1 MKPTNAFL
9 LRLMKL
15 GNPTLDAIHNHRS
28 IRKFKAKKIPR
39 KLINQ
44 IVEAAQRA
52 PTACGMQT
60 YSFVLITDMNVR
72 ENLFEAIGRQKCME
86 QAPAW
91 IVICA
96 DMARQLELF
105 KTLGVKTE
113 FGPLGKFIPSVID
126 ASLAAENMMLA
137 AESLGLGT
145 VFIGSIWDVMKEVA
159 EIVQA
164 PKDVLPMLLMCLG
177 YPDEKTRKRP
187 RWPLKAVLHENCY
200 TMPSQKLMQQYYQK
214 ANKELVDMGYFSK
227 DVESWAAHWQRK
239 FPAAGNERWEA
250 ILRRDL
256 TELGFLPK

>member
-1 MKPTNAFL
+1 LENS
-9 LRLMKL
+9 
-15 GNPTLDAIHNHRS
+15 TLDAIHNHRS

-44 IVEAAQRA
+44 IVEAGQRA

-60 YSFVLITDMNVR
+60 YSFVLITNSNVR
-72 ENLFEAIGRQKCME
+72 EMLFKAIGRQKCME

-105 KTLGVKTE
+105 KTLKVKTD

-126 ASLAAENMMLA
+126 ASLAAENMILA

-145 VFIGSIWDVMKEVA
+145 VFIGSIWDVMKKVA
-159 EIVQA
+159 AILQS
-164 PKDVLPMLLMCLG
+164 PKDVLPMLLLCIG
-177 YPDEKTRKRP
+177 YPNETPPRRP

-200 TMPSQKLMQQYYQK
+200 AMPSRKLMKQYYHK
-214 ANKELVDMGYFSK
+214 ANKELVEMGYFSK
-227 DVESWAAHWQRK
+227 GVRSWAEHWQRK
-239 FPAAGNERWEA
+239 FPATGVEKWET
-250 ILRRDL
+250 ILKHDL
-256 TELGFLPK
+256 RELGFLPK